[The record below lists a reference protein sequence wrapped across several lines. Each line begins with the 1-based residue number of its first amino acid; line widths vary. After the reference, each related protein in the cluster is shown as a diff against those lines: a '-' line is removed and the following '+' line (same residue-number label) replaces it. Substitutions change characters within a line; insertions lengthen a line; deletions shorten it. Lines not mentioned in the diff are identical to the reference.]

1 MYAVI
6 RAGGKQYRV
15 APGDVIRIEKRA
27 ADNGKAGTIDFGDR
41 DVIAVS
47 GEEGKV
53 APPQGEVRVSGR
65 ILEQG
70 RAEKILVFHYK
81 RKKQYKKLV
90 GHRQPFTAIRITEIA
105 FDGKSFKAPHRPEA
119 QPESK
124 RRSQDVVKS
133 AVEIAGTT
141 AGVVAGVAGG
151 VKEVPRPSKPAGSK
165 KASAKG
171 AGSKPSSKS
180 ATRKSPKKPGGGK
193 GKK

>member
-27 ADNGKAGTIDFGDR
+27 ADNGKSGAIDFSDR

-65 ILEQG
+65 IVEQG
-70 RAEKILVFHYK
+70 RADKILVFHYK

-105 FDGKSFKAPHRPEA
+105 FDGKSFKAPHRPED
-119 QPESK
+119 QPERK
-124 RRSQDVVKS
+124 QRRQDAVKS
-133 AVEIAGTT
+133 AAEIAGA
-141 AGVVAGVAGG
+141 AGAVAGAADAVKQVA
-151 VKEVPRPSKPAGSK
+151 SKPAGSK
-165 KASAKG
+165 KPKAAGAKPHASKSSAK
-171 AGSKPSSKS
+171 KS
-180 ATRKSPKKPGGGK
+180 HKKPGGGK
-193 GKK
+193 GKKY

>member
-27 ADNGKAGTIDFGDR
+27 ADNGKAGTIDFSDR

-53 APPQGEVRVSGR
+53 APPQREARVSGR

-105 FDGKSFKAPHRPEA
+105 FDGKSFKAPHQTEA

-124 RRSQDVVKS
+124 RRGQSVVKS
-133 AVEIAGTT
+133 AAEIAGAT
-141 AGVVAGVAGG
+141 AGAVAGVADA
-151 VKEVPRPSKPAGSK
+151 VKEVTRPTKPAK
-165 KASAKG
+165 KIAAKG

-180 ATRKSPKKPGGGK
+180 SARKSPKKPGGGK

>member
-15 APGDVIRIEKRA
+15 APGDIIRIEKRA
-27 ADNGKAGTIDFGDR
+27 ADNQKSGAIDFSDR

-53 APPQGEVRVSGR
+53 APPRGEARVSGR
-65 ILEQG
+65 IIEQG
-70 RAEKILVFHYK
+70 RADKILVFHYK

-105 FDGKSFKAPHRPEA
+105 FDGKSFKAQPEA
-119 QPESK
+119 QPERK
-124 RRSQDVVKS
+124 QRSQDVIKS
-133 AVEIAGTT
+133 AAEIAGAT
-141 AGVVAGVAGG
+141 AGAVAGVADA
-151 VKEVPRPSKPAGSK
+151 VKEVTSKPVASK
-165 KASAKG
+165 KLAAKG
-171 AGSKPSSKS
+171 AGSKPHAKS
-180 ATRKSPKKPGGGK
+180 ATRKSHKKPGGGK